1 MASLLLPFEGFATS
15 AIHEGVAP
23 DPYTGAVITPI
34 SLSTTFQQHTPGQ
47 PRNGFEYARTDNP
60 TRNALEKNLA
70 GLEGGKH
77 AVAFS
82 SGVAVINQVIHLL
95 KTGDEVICMDDIYG
109 GTGRCFEQV
118 CSPTYGITFNYVDLT
133 SVDNLA
139 PAITEKTKLVWVE
152 SPTNPTMKLVDIAA
166 LSLVCKSHNLILVVD
181 NTFMTPFFQRPLAL
195 GADIVVHSITK
206 YINGHSDV
214 CMGCAMLNDDTLH
227 TRLKFLQN
235 AVGAIP
241 SPFDCFLVLR
251 STKTL
256 HVRMQRHA
264 TNAQAVAE
272 YLEAHD
278 KVSRVSY
285 PGLPSHPQHDLALRQ
300 MSGFGGMMTIYLKGG
315 MSESRTFLETLKLF
329 ALAESLGGV
338 ESLAEHPAI
347 MTHHSVPAERRKA
360 LGIDDTLVRLSI
372 GIECVEDIIEDLRR
386 ALDAI

>member
-278 KVSRVSY
+278 KV
-285 PGLPSHPQHDLALRQ
+285 RQ
-300 MSGFGGMMTIYLKGG
+300 AAT
-315 MSESRTFLETLKLF
+315 E
-329 ALAESLGGV
+329 
-338 ESLAEHPAI
+338 
-347 MTHHSVPAERRKA
+347 
-360 LGIDDTLVRLSI
+360 
-372 GIECVEDIIEDLRR
+372 IIHC
-386 ALDAI
+386 